1 MKITAPMIE
10 AEIRKGGFDPHIRL
24 TNVSTAYFQSLNNRP
39 AKSLFPVV
47 PVQLSTSSY
56 YRFSKEDLLRDNV
69 RKKPQYG
76 TVDPFQVS
84 HDTDVYSCE
93 VYQIKTAVDR
103 IDDVNY
109 RRAGAPAIITAQNSK
124 SRVLAEQ
131 MAIHQDREFA
141 NSYFKT
147 GVWADEWTGK
157 DDGSV
162 SGKEFIKFSNG
173 NSDPIKFFRE
183 RIRAMQRATGRKPN
197 KLGLGADTF
206 DALVE
211 HPAILERISGAS
223 STNNPALA
231 DENLLATLFGI
242 KKVVVFDS
250 IENKAEFGA
259 EEDMDFICD
268 PKAALLVHA
277 PDSPAID
284 QAAAGYIFTWD
295 MLGNGQTM
303 PILTGQGKF
312 GTFTDEIL
320 GMMAYDMKVVCNDLG
335 MFMSDCV

>member
-131 MAIHQDREFA
+131 MAIH
-141 NSYFKT
+141 FKT

-157 DDGSV
+157 DDSNV
-162 SGKEFIKFSNG
+162 SGKEFIKFTNG